1 MTGTRLDAARI
12 AGDDLPMLRTLIASA
27 ALAAL
32 AAPLSAQ
39 TVETRRVGSAT
50 LQNVPEIPAD
60 VREAVQRYQNSR
72 AALFQDWLP
81 DGSML
86 IATRFGA
93 TQQIHHVAAAG
104 AARAQITFGSEPV
117 AEAEAIPGSDRFV
130 LIRDNGG
137 DEWFQ
142 FYTRGLA
149 GSATQLT
156 EAGTRNQ
163 SPVFSKDGS
172 LLVWAKAVKGSAAY
186 GLLALDPKA
195 GGAPRTLYQSDGAI
209 APAAISEDK
218 SRLVFVRSLS
228 NTEDQLF
235 ELDLASGKATRIAP
249 RADKAVYQ
257 SPRYLPGGKSL
268 IAISDRGSD
277 TRQLVEIDI
286 ASGQATVLIPGLT
299 WDVEAYDLT
308 DDGRVL
314 AYAIN
319 EDGFSRIVVQDRIT
333 RRALPQPGLPK
344 GVLTALKFSGDGMS
358 LAIGLTSATSAG
370 DVWSWD
376 VTGAKLTRWTTSEL
390 GELDPADLAEPELI
404 RFRSFDGLSV
414 PAFVYR
420 PKGIPAGEATP
431 VIIDIHGGPEA
442 QTRPIWNYGAQYF
455 ADVLKATVI
464 LPNVRGSDGYGK
476 RYLNLD
482 NAGKRE
488 DSVRDIGA
496 LLDWIGRQPG
506 LDKSRVAVYG
516 QSYGG
521 YMSLAVMTHY
531 SDRLVGGV
539 ERYGISNWTSFLQNT
554 EAYRRDNRR
563 AEYGDERDPRMQ
575 AVFAKISP
583 MNNVGRIAKPML
595 VMQGANDPRVPQSES
610 DQVVAKLRAGGNE
623 AWYVLFADEGHGFQK
638 KPNNDLRR
646 EVETVFLRRLF
657 AK

>member
-1 MTGTRLDAARI
+1 
-12 AGDDLPMLRTLIASA
+12 MLKILIAST
-27 ALAAL
+27 ALSAF

-39 TVETRRVGSAT
+39 TVSTRQIGSAT
-50 LQNVPEIPAD
+50 LQNVPDIPAA
-60 VREAVQRYQNSR
+60 VSEAVQRYQNSR
-72 AALFQDWLP
+72 AAQFEDWLP

-93 TQQIHHVAAAG
+93 TQQIHHVAAPGG
-104 AARAQITFGSEPV
+104 ARTQISFGAEPV
-117 AEAEAIPGSDRFV
+117 AEARVIPGSDRFV
-130 LIRDNGG
+130 LTRDNGG

-142 FYTRGLA
+142 LYARGLA
-149 GSATQLT
+149 GTAVQLT
-156 EAGTRNQ
+156 EPGTRNQ
-163 SPVFSKDGS
+163 SPVFSRDGS
-172 LLVWAKAVKGSAAY
+172 LLLWAKAVKGSAAY
-186 GLLALDPKA
+186 DLLAVDPKA
-195 GGAPRTLYQSDGAI
+195 GGAPRTLYRSDGAI
-209 APAAISEDK
+209 GPADISADK
-218 SRLVFVRSLS
+218 ARLIFVRSFS

-235 ELDLASGKATRIAP
+235 ELDVATGEATRIAP
-249 RADKAVYQ
+249 RANKAVYQ
-257 SPRYLPGGKSL
+257 DPRYLPGGRSL
-268 IAISDRGSD
+268 IAISDRDSD
-277 TRQLVEIDI
+277 TRQLIEVDI
-286 ASGQATVLIPGLT
+286 ATGKATVLTPGLK
-299 WDVEAYDLT
+299 WDVESYDLT

-319 EDGFSRIVVQDRIT
+319 EDGFSRVVLQDRLT
-333 RRALPQPGLPK
+333 RRALPQPELPK
-344 GVLTALKFSGDGMS
+344 GVLTALKFSGDGKR
-358 LAIGLTSATSAG
+358 LAVGLTSATWAG

-376 VTGAKLTRWTTSEL
+376 VEGAALTRWTTSEL
-390 GELDPADLAEPELI
+390 GDLDPARLAEPELI

-420 PKGIPAGEATP
+420 PRGVPDGEKTP
-431 VIIDIHGGPEA
+431 VVIDIHGGPEA

-482 NAGKRE
+482 NAEKRE

-496 LLDWIGRQPG
+496 LLDWIAAQPG
-506 LDKSRVAVYG
+506 LDKDRVAVYG

-521 YMSLAVMTHY
+521 YMSLAVMSHY

-563 AEYGDERDPRMQ
+563 AEYGDERDPKM
-575 AVFAKISP
+575 AKIFEKISP
-583 MNNVGRIAKPML
+583 MNNVARITKPML

-610 DQVVAKLRAGGNE
+610 EQVVAKLRAGGNE
-623 AWYVLFADEGHGFQK
+623 AWYVLFADEGHGFLK

-657 AK
+657 DGK